1 VVIESTQELAAS
13 IVKALTSAEFEAH
26 VAVDGDTGLEL
37 ARDLPADLV
46 LLAVSLS
53 AMDGMTKPFIPQQLV
68 ARIRAIQRQPRS
80 SPSSSAVRH
89 FGQLKIEPG
98 TQRVRL
104 GEKAIALSQIEY
116 RLLNALSAESSRVM
130 SRTELLRRVWGDPWC
145 GDDHVIDVHISNL
158 RHKLRD
164 DPRDPRYV
172 KTVRGVGF
180 CMGQG

>member
-1 VVIESTQELAAS
+1 MARVIVKSTQELAAS
-13 IVKALTSAEFEAH
+13 IVKTLTSAQFQAH
-26 VAVDGDTGLEL
+26 VALDADTELEL
-37 ARDLPADLV
+37 TSDLPADLM
-46 LLAVSLS
+46 LLA
-53 AMDGMTKPFIPQQLV
+53 
-68 ARIRAIQRQPRS
+68 ARIRAMQRQPRS
-80 SPSSSAVRH
+80 SPSSSAVRR

-98 TQRVRL
+98 SQRVRL

-130 SRTELLRRVWGDPWC
+130 SRADLLRRVWGDPWC

-164 DPRDPRYV
+164 DPRDPHYI

-180 CMGQG
+180 RMGQG

>member
-1 VVIESTQELAAS
+1 VIESTHELAAS
-13 IVKALTSAEFEAH
+13 IVKALTTAQFEAH
-26 VAVDGDTGLEL
+26 VALDADTGLEL
-37 ARDLPADLV
+37 ARDLPTDLM
-46 LLAVSLS
+46 LLA
-53 AMDGMTKPFIPQQLV
+53 
-68 ARIRAIQRQPRS
+68 ARIRAMQRQPRP
-80 SPSSSAVRH
+80 SPSSSAVRR
-89 FGQLKIEPG
+89 FGQLKIEPAS
-98 TQRVRL
+98 QRVRL

-164 DPRDPRYV
+164 DPRDSHYI

>member
-1 VVIESTQELAAS
+1 MARVVIESTQELAAS
-13 IVKALTSAEFEAH
+13 IVKALTSAEFGAH
-26 VAVDGDTGLEL
+26 VPLDADTGPEL
-37 ARDLPADLV
+37 ARDLPTDLM
-46 LLAVSLS
+46 LLA
-53 AMDGMTKPFIPQQLV
+53 
-68 ARIRAIQRQPRS
+68 ARIRAMDRQPAP
-80 SPSSSAVRH
+80 SPSSSAVRR
-89 FGQLKIEPG
+89 FGRLRIEPDS
-98 TQRVRL
+98 QRVRL

-116 RLLNALSAESSRVM
+116 RLLNALSAESSRVI

>member
-1 VVIESTQELAAS
+1 MARVMVKSTQELAAS
-13 IVKALTSAEFEAH
+13 IVKTLTSAQYEAH
-26 VAVDGDTGLEL
+26 VALDADTGLEL
-37 ARDLPADLV
+37 ARDLPTDLM
-46 LLAVSLS
+46 LLA
-53 AMDGMTKPFIPQQLV
+53 
-68 ARIRAIQRQPRS
+68 ARIRAMQREPRS
-80 SPSSSAVRH
+80 SPSSPAVRR
-89 FGQLKIEPG
+89 FGQLKIEPDS
-98 TQRVRL
+98 QRVRL